1 MTNYIVIDGG
11 TTNTRISLVQ
21 DGAVA
26 DTLKL
31 HQGARSAIEGREAL
45 SAAITE
51 GIKTVLSRNG
61 LTNGDIKRI
70 LASGMITSEFGL
82 YKVDH
87 IVAPAGVAE
96 LHRNMREVTLS
107 EISPIPFVFVSGVKT
122 ACDTLE
128 NADMMRGEE
137 TELVGIISESGEKA
151 VYVLPGSHSKII
163 FTDES
168 GRIINF
174 HTMLTG
180 EMTAAL
186 SQNTILRDAVRLG
199 ECSTDTEY
207 LLMGYRYAQKNGINE
222 ALFKTRIL
230 KNIFGASHDQ
240 AYSFFCGAVL
250 SGEIDRILSMG
261 AKKIYIGGR
270 RELKEQLS
278 ALLSLSDDIEV
289 LSIDEKT
296 AAEATVKGILK
307 IYEYEDN

>member
-11 TTNTRISLVQ
+11 TTNTRINLVQ
-21 DGAVA
+21 NGTVT

-31 HQGARSAIEGREAL
+31 HQGARSAIDGREAL
-45 SAAITE
+45 SQAISE
-51 GIKTVLSRNG
+51 GIKAVLAKNS
-61 LTNGDIKRI
+61 LEESDIKRI
-70 LASGMITSEFGL
+70 LASGLITSEFGL

-87 IVAPAGVAE
+87 IVAPAGVSE
-96 LHRNMREVTLS
+96 LHLNMREVTLPN
-107 EISPIPFVFVSGVKT
+107 ISPIPFVFVSGVKT
-122 ACDTLE
+122 ACDSLE

-137 TELVGIISESGEKA
+137 TELMGIISETGEDA

-163 FTDES
+163 FTDSE

-186 SQNTILRDAVRLG
+186 SQYTILKDAVRLG
-199 ECSTDTEY
+199 ECVTDVEY
-207 LLMGYRYAQKNGINE
+207 LVKGYRYAQKNGINE

-230 KNIFGASHDQ
+230 KNLFGATHDQ

-250 SGEIDRILSMG
+250 SGEIDRIIAMG
-261 AKKIYIGGR
+261 AKKVYIGGR
-270 RELKEQLS
+270 TEIKEQLT
-278 ALLSLSDDIEV
+278 ALLSLSNGMTV

-307 IYEYEDN
+307 IYEYTAG